1 MRRRGSKARGFTQAR
16 TARRFDVVETPDHRP
31 ELGLGAARVAR
42 AAAAD
47 SIDSPSSI
55 GVVIETDA
63 FPGPYGGDPVLL
75 DVPLGEPPTSGR

>member
-1 MRRRGSKARGFTQAR
+1 LRRRESKARGFTPAS

-55 GVVIETDA
+55 DVVIEADA
-63 FPGPYGGDPVLL
+63 FPGPCGVDPVAL
-75 DVPLGEPPTSGR
+75 DAPLGEPPTSGR